1 MAGLDDLSLDQ
12 LERLKVQRLALDKAG
27 QYGLDADMFTRQIK
41 QESGFNP
48 HAVSPAGAIG
58 PGQLMPGTA
67 HDLGVDP
74 NDPEQN
80 IDGAARYMRQN
91 LDRFGGDPRLA
102 LAAYHAGP
110 GSAEA
115 ALRNPEGNPKTN
127 AYVNAIAG
135 DAGGPDLDSM
145 SLEQLQALRSQVVAQ
160 QGPPKRPAAPPMK
173 PKPPVL
179 TDAAKGAAGGAIRAG
194 AGIPDMIGQ
203 GPGSVPFF
211 LNLGGSAA
219 GALGAP
225 NVATSLHAIAGEMSN
240 PIGKAAK
247 AKIPL
252 ASYEAQTL
260 PGKVAEKVGEFLPG
274 ALIPG
279 SAGTRIASV
288 VAPAVGAVGG
298 REIVKAS
305 GGSERAQSVG
315 EFVGAILGGGASS
328 MRAPKL
334 GMKSAAPTL
343 EDLKGNVTTAYRAVD
358 AAGIKY
364 KPNTIDKLLD
374 GIEADLADNKFN
386 PARHRESATMLKEL
400 EKLRGE
406 PLTPTQLDQ
415 MRQVVRRDVAG
426 IKTDDADAFFGQRMI
441 AKIDEF
447 TDKVG
452 GGPQLSAARA
462 ANTRYKKVE
471 AVSDAMER
479 AQNRAGASGGG
490 GNIDNA
496 IRSQMRGV
504 LENTRNLTPAETKAL
519 KSIVRGD
526 KMQNIARV
534 AGKASPTNGI
544 VPMAANVILAKV
556 TGGASIPISMG
567 LKAIAD
573 QTTVTKVERLVDLM
587 ARGGKAGLDAEDQL
601 AIMAHGNPAI
611 GNVYR
616 QVARVLIPAA
626 ATATALPAAA
636 RPQSQQPPRKPA
648 SQR

>member
-27 QYGLDADMFTRQIK
+27 QYNLDPDMFTRQIK

-48 HAVSPAGAIG
+48 HARSPAGAIG
-58 PGQLMPGTA
+58 PGQLLPGTA
-67 HDLGVDP
+67 KDLGVDP
-74 NDPEQN
+74 YDTEQN

-91 LDRFGGDPRLA
+91 LDRFGGDQRLA

-115 ALRNPEGNPKTN
+115 ALRNPAGNPKTN

-135 DAGGPDLDSM
+135 DGAAPDLDSM
-145 SLEQLQALRSQVVAQ
+145 SLEQLQALRAQVA
-160 QGPPKRPAAPPMK
+160 GPPKRPAAPPMK

-179 TDAAKGAAGGAIRAG
+179 TDAAKGAAGGAIRG
-194 AGIPDMIGQ
+194 VSGVPDMIGQ

-219 GALGAP
+219 SALGAP
-225 NVATSLHAIAGEMSN
+225 NVSAALHGSADAMSGTV
-240 PIGKAAK
+240 GKAAQK
-247 AKIPL
+247 NIPL
-252 ASYEAQTL
+252 ASYEAQTI
-260 PGKVAEKVGEFLPG
+260 PGKIAEKVGEFLPG

-298 REIVKAS
+298 RELVKAS
-305 GGSERAQSVG
+305 GGGEGAQSVG
-315 EFVGAILGGGASS
+315 EFVGSIIGGGMSS

-343 EDLKGNVTTAYRAVD
+343 EDLKGNVTTAYKAVD

-400 EKLRGE
+400 EKLRG
-406 PLTPTQLDQ
+406 TSMSPTQLDQ
-415 MRQVVRRDVAG
+415 MRQVVRRDVAS
-426 IKTDDADAFFGQRMI
+426 IKNDDADALFGQRMI

-462 ANTRYKKVE
+462 ANARYKKVE
-471 AVSDAMER
+471 AVSDGMER

-504 LENTRNLTPAETKAL
+504 LENTRNLTPAEEKAL

-587 ARGGKAGLDAEDQL
+587 ARGGKAGLQAEDQL

-636 RPQSQQPPRKPA
+636 RPQGPQLPRKPA
-648 SQR
+648 SQK